1 MSEKSALFMA
11 RTTRFHEFAR
21 SLTTT
26 LGVEV
31 SLATPDSPTAA
42 HDVDLL
48 ILDSDGIRSDR
59 IDQIAKWLDDRGG
72 VPMWVIVDD
81 EALGTLRLPN
91 HAHADFV
98 CPTATPNELK
108 ARAQRLMGEEE
119 TVAGDDVLNIDNL
132 EINLATYQVTLDD
145 EPIDLTLMEYSL
157 LSFLAT
163 HPNRAYSREVLLH
176 LRQNTGYMD
185 GCWDFAGSGHV
196 DENETARQAVAREC
210 LEELGI
216 TVNPADMEFVHL
228 CHRVAGGDGR
238 TYYDLCF
245 VIRKNDGTPAVME
258 PDKNAGLRWF
268 PTEALPENTST
279 AVEVMLRP
287 CLRGQPYSE
296 VIHDLPV
303 TSI

>member
-1 MSEKSALFMA
+1 MTRPEHYRSYSAVF
-11 RTTRFHEFAR
+11 
-21 SLTTT
+21 
-26 LGVEV
+26 
-31 SLATPDSPTAA
+31 PI
-42 HDVDLL
+42 LL
-48 ILDSDGIRSDR
+48 REGANG
-59 IDQIAKWLDDRGG
+59 Q
-72 VPMWVIVDD
+72 
-81 EALGTLRLPN
+81 
-91 HAHADFV
+91 
-98 CPTATPNELK
+98 
-108 ARAQRLMGEEE
+108 
-119 TVAGDDVLNIDNL
+119 
-132 EINLATYQVTLDD
+132 
-145 EPIDLTLMEYSL
+145 
-157 LSFLAT
+157 
-163 HPNRAYSREVLLH
+163 EVLLH

-245 VIRKNDGTPAVME
+245 VIRKYDGTPTIME
-258 PDKNAGLRWF
+258 PDKNAGLHWF
-268 PTEALPENTST
+268 PTEALP
-279 AVEVMLRP
+279 EVMLRP

>member
-1 MSEKSALFMA
+1 
-11 RTTRFHEFAR
+11 
-21 SLTTT
+21 
-26 LGVEV
+26 
-31 SLATPDSPTAA
+31 
-42 HDVDLL
+42 
-48 ILDSDGIRSDR
+48 
-59 IDQIAKWLDDRGG
+59 
-72 VPMWVIVDD
+72 
-81 EALGTLRLPN
+81 
-91 HAHADFV
+91 
-98 CPTATPNELK
+98 
-108 ARAQRLMGEEE
+108 
-119 TVAGDDVLNIDNL
+119 
-132 EINLATYQVTLDD
+132 
-145 EPIDLTLMEYSL
+145 
-157 LSFLAT
+157 
-163 HPNRAYSREVLLH
+163 
-176 LRQNTGYMD
+176 MD

-238 TYYDLCF
+238 TYYDMCF
-245 VIRKNDGTPAVME
+245 VIRKYQGEPAVME
-258 PDKNAGLRWF
+258 PEKNAGLRWF